1 MDLGFKSLQKRAVLL
16 WFAFSPINYMQV
28 YDGDVWLDPAL
39 LHPLMKTCLPAI
51 SGYNPIASIDTLI
64 IELM

>member
-1 MDLGFKSLQKRAVLL
+1 
-16 WFAFSPINYMQV
+16 MQV